1 MVIGN
6 IFKQLPDGLFFYF
19 IFTWTN
25 FDCLPQRGVCT
36 TWDIYIFITII
47 VYSLSSNITAVYSR
61 FINNFCISL
70 EFPIWTKRNPS
81 QKIMYIWV
89 QGPNNFLDL
98 WKGFYRLIKRNS
110 ETVLKRMSQQISN
123 RILRYVQCW

>member
-25 FDCLPQRGVCT
+25 FDFLPQRGVCT

-70 EFPIWTKRNPS
+70 EFPIWTKQNPS

>member
-1 MVIGN
+1 VVIGN
-6 IFKQLPDGLFFYF
+6 IFKLFPYGLFFNF
-19 IFTWTN
+19 LFTWTN
-25 FDCLPQRGVCT
+25 FDCPPQRGVRT
-36 TWDIYIFITII
+36 TWDIYVFITII

-61 FINNFCISL
+61 FINNSCISL
-70 EFPIWTKRNPS
+70 EFPIWTKQNPS